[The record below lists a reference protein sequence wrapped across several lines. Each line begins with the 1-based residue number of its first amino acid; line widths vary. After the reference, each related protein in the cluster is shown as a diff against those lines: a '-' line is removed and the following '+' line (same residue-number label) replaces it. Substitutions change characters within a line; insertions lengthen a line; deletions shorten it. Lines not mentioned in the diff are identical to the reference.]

1 MILDFAAR
9 TIRLAQHAE
18 EPAANGTAKGRKKS

>member
-9 TIRLAQHAE
+9 TIRLAQHSEDSSGAG
-18 EPAANGTAKGRKKS
+18 AAKGRKKS